1 MLQKDLIRI
10 WDDRDIESGDKWKG
24 KIEAS
29 LTAAKAALLLVS
41 QDFINS
47 DFIANEELPKLLEA
61 ANTRGVIIL
70 WVAVEVST
78 VEDDFPESLEIEAM
92 NTDPEQPLAQL
103 DSKEL
108 SREFKEIYK
117 KIKAVVE
124 R

>member
-1 MLQKDLIRI
+1 LEKKDLIKI
-10 WDDRDIESGDKWKG
+10 WDDRDIESGDKWQG

-29 LTAAKAALLLVS
+29 LAAAKAALLLVS

-78 VEDDFPESLEIEAM
+78 VEDDFPELLEIEAM
-92 NTDPEQPLAQL
+92 NTDPEQPLSQL
-103 DSKEL
+103 DAKEL